1 MLIISIYKTKVYKGT
16 QSKLRG
22 HENRKG
28 EILLRKFFL
37 YWAYMKHI
45 FDQDYL
51 VLYKNDDCYI
61 VLDDI
66 LMVLR
71 GNANEKKSFI

>member
-1 MLIISIYKTKVYKGT
+1 
-16 QSKLRG
+16 
-22 HENRKG
+22 
-28 EILLRKFFL
+28 
-37 YWAYMKHI
+37 MKHI

-66 LMVLR
+66 LNVLR
-71 GNANEKKSFI
+71 GDANEKKSFI